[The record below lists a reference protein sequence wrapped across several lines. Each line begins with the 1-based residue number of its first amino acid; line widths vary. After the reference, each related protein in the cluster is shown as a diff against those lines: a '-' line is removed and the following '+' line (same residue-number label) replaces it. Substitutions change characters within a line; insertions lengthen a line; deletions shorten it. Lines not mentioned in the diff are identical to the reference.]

1 MKYDVSLVTAAAAL
15 VILASAS
22 QSQAQ
27 YRPTGDDGITASPKA
42 RQFLNERKPA
52 VKADVSSM
60 QVSTIRTTWD
70 GSITA
75 SPKAHE
81 ILAKRVAVPATSAG
95 SELASRDAGYQP
107 TGADGV
113 TASPKMREALNERG
127 TATFQIAP
135 IK

>member
-1 MKYDVSLVTAAAAL
+1 MKYNVSLVTAAAAL
-15 VILASAS
+15 VVLAAAG

-27 YRPTGDDGITASPKA
+27 YRPTGDDGITASPKT

-52 VKADVSSM
+52 VNADASSM
-60 QVSTIRTTWD
+60 QVTVMRSTWD
-70 GSITA
+70 GSVTA

-81 ILAKRVAVPATSAG
+81 ILARRVAGPAASAG

-107 TGADGV
+107 TGTDGV
-113 TASPKMREALNERG
+113 TASPKMREALNDRG